1 MQLQKHVRQLK
12 KTMYLD
18 KDTPPPR
25 WVTLIASGYLGMM
38 LFLAAHL
45 VKLI

>member
-1 MQLQKHVRQLK
+1 MQLQKHVSQLK
-12 KTMYLD
+12 KAMYLE

-38 LFLAAHL
+38 LFLAAHM
-45 VKLI
+45 VNLI